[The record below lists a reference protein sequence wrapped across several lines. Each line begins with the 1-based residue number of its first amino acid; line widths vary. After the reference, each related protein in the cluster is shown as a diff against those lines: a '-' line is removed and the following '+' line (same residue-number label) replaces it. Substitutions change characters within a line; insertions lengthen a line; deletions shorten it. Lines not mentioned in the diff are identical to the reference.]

1 MTGLPKRV
9 SVLGIPVDCVD
20 MGRALEA
27 VDAMVRGDRPGTIL
41 AVNPEKI
48 MKAQSDPVL
57 RETLAG
63 SALVIPDGIGVVYAV
78 RLLWKEPIGRVAG
91 ADLMPEICA
100 QASRRGYRVFLFGAA
115 PDVNAQ
121 AVEILRQRYPGI
133 NIVGHRDGY
142 LKEEQMP
149 ELIEAINASRA
160 QLLFVALGSPRQE
173 LWMEKYLPSLP
184 HVRVCQG
191 VGGTFDVIAG
201 RVYRAPELVRRANL
215 EWLYRLITQPR
226 RAFRQAVIPKFTVA
240 VFRAKLSS
248 RP

>member
-1 MTGLPKRV
+1 MTGLPRRV
-9 SVLGIPVDCVD
+9 NVLGIPVDCVD
-20 MGRALEA
+20 VGRALEA
-27 VDAMVRGDRPGTIL
+27 VDAMVQGDRPRTIL

-57 RETLAG
+57 RDTLVEAG
-63 SALVIPDGIGVVYAV
+63 LVIPDGIGVVYAV
-78 RLLWKEPIGRVAG
+78 RLLWKEPIDRVAG

-100 QASRRGYRVFLFGAA
+100 QASQRGYRVFLFGAA

-121 AVEILRQRYPGI
+121 AVTILRQRYTGI

-142 LKEEQMP
+142 IKEEQMP
-149 ELIEAINASRA
+149 ELIDAINASRA

-173 LWMEKYLPSLP
+173 LWMEKYLPMLP

-201 RVYRAPELVRRANL
+201 RVYRAPKIVRRANL
-215 EWLYRLITQPR
+215 EWLYRLITQPK
-226 RAFRQAVIPKFTVA
+226 RAFRQAVIPKFTLA

-248 RP
+248 RS